1 MGNNIHS
8 SVSAIEQRKVQGDG
22 KGMYKK
28 SNDDWVARILE
39 IRVSDEH
46 HVYAPVYWMQRPEE
60 LLAGMPDGKKTV
72 QGCPPYY
79 SANEVIAS
87 DYFRVAT
94 KTAATMEAMEA
105 MEAMKAMRI
114 GWAGAWNILL
124 GSLYRML
131 LVEPIDPTASVSW
144 LLQDGMVGVEAEG
157 DIL

>member
-1 MGNNIHS
+1 
-8 SVSAIEQRKVQGDG
+8 
-22 KGMYKK
+22 
-28 SNDDWVARILE
+28 
-39 IRVSDEH
+39 
-46 HVYAPVYWMQRPEE
+46 
-60 LLAGMPDGKKTV
+60 
-72 QGCPPYY
+72 
-79 SANEVIAS
+79 
-87 DYFRVAT
+87 
-94 KTAATMEAMEA
+94 MEAMEA